1 MVWHKGRIFKLK
13 ENGVSDKILNI
24 ITDFLSFRKRV
35 IWEIYNA
42 MLGQYERLNQSD
54 LLQLSKDSVER
65 RFRTNWHQKIDIQRR
80 KVQYMLHEETK
91 ETLVKLYSYYGL
103 NCT

>member
-54 LLQLSKDSVER
+54 LL
-65 RFRTNWHQKIDIQRR
+65 
-80 KVQYMLHEETK
+80 
-91 ETLVKLYSYYGL
+91 
-103 NCT
+103 